1 MFGTTALALSAAL
14 PLALGQSETVLGVY
28 MLHRHGDRTP
38 KILAP
43 TNLTDLGYRQV
54 YNSGSYYRSRYI
66 DDGAPY
72 RISGINTDDVMLS
85 QLQMSAPIDNVLQN
99 SAIGFL
105 QALYPAVGTKATTEQ
120 LANGSSVTAP
130 LNGYQLIP
138 LGVAESG
145 SGSEDSA
152 WLQDTSGCAKAEI
165 SSNEYFTS
173 DSYNSLLSSTQ
184 DFYQSLLP
192 VYDSVFNA
200 SEADFFNAY
209 LSKSSPEY
217 RTRGSDTNFGR
228 QSGITSMWAKSTTA
242 RSSMATS

>member
-1 MFGTTALALSAAL
+1 MFITAVLALAAAL
-14 PLALGQSETVLGVY
+14 PLAISQTLSNETVLGVY

-54 YNSGSYYRSRYI
+54 YLSGDYYRNRYI
-66 DDGAPY
+66 VDGAPY
-72 RISGINTDDVMLS
+72 RISGINTDEVMLS
-85 QLQMSAPIDNVLQN
+85 QLQVSAPIDNVLQS

-105 QALYPAVGTKATTEQ
+105 QALYPPVGSSLDTEQ
-120 LANGSSVTAP
+120 LANGSTVTAP
-130 LNGYQLIP
+130 LQGYQLIP

-173 DSYNSLLSSTQ
+173 EEYNNMLDSTKN
-184 DFYQSLLP
+184 FYQNLLP
-192 VYDSVFNA
+192 VIDGMFN
-200 SEADFFNAY
+200 STEADFFNAY
-209 LSKSSPEY
+209 LSKLHNQ
-217 RTRGSDTNFGR
+217 RNLADVHC
-228 QSGITSMWAKSTTA
+228 
-242 RSSMATS
+242 